1 MADHQRGIQT
11 VELAGQ
17 ILRLISSSYKPLS
30 LSEIAEHLDMVP
42 GSVYKYLVSMLRT
55 GLLKRNES
63 TLEFEPGSLC
73 LRLGLAHI
81 NHDPLLK
88 DARIELTQLAEKY
101 QVNVFVSMWSDA
113 CGATVVFYK
122 EYGGFFNIGFRLG
135 ITLSLTHTATGR
147 LFTTYYEQESLQ
159 EFIHHQTDFFDETA
173 LQKSVE
179 KIKQQGYS
187 SLIDSPTPNIS
198 SYAVPVFDQKNKM
211 ILGLTAFGQT
221 QHLDQQKSDQIVY
234 ELKAIAKNLSRD
246 S

>member
-122 EYGGFFNIGFRLG
+122 ESGGFFNIGFRLG

-147 LFTTYYEQESLQ
+147 LFTTYHEPESLQ
-159 EFIHHQTDFFDETA
+159 EFIYHQTDSFDEIA

-221 QHLDQQKSDQIVY
+221 QYLDQRKSDQIVY

-246 S
+246 R